1 MAKRTVRANYDL
13 ESMNLI
19 MALLSPETKY
29 DDEGNELD
37 PEVLHSLTFSF
48 EELPEEIQRKSSLF
62 GLHQLLVQRSGPT
75 GTTTEE
81 KKQNMEDVYR
91 QLVEGQW
98 SARATG
104 GIGGSIPLA
113 ARALAR
119 VKDVSE
125 SVAYNTWKELDKETK
140 EALKANPKIVS
151 AMEEIKSEAQEA
163 PSLSLDDLVS

>member
-1 MAKRTVRANYDL
+1 MAKRTVRANYNL
-13 ESMNLI
+13 EEMTLNV
-19 MALLSPETKY
+19 ALLSSETKY
-29 DDEGNELD
+29 DDEGEELD
-37 PEVLHSLTFSF
+37 PEVLHNLNFTFD
-48 EELPEEIQRKSSLF
+48 ELPEEIQRKTSLF

-119 VKDVSE
+119 VKNVSE

-140 EALKANPKIVS
+140 EALKANEKIVA
-151 AMEEIKSEAQEA
+151 AMEEIKSEAVSA
-163 PSLSLDDLVS
+163 PQVSLDDLI